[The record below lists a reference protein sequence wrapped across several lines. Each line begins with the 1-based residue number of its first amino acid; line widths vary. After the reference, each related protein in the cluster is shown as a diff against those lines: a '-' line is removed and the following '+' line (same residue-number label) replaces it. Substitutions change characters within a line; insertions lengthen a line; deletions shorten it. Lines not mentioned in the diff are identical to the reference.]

1 MLIKVKAFSKSRK
14 QEIKKISEDNF
25 EIKIKEKPLQGRA
38 NNQLIKCLADYF
50 ILPENKIRLV
60 KGFHQKNKIF
70 EILD

>member
-1 MLIKVKAFSKSRK
+1 MLIKVKTFTKSKK
-14 QEIKKISEDNF
+14 QEIKKVSEDNF

-50 ILPENKIRLV
+50 ILPENKIRIV
-60 KGFHQKNKIF
+60 KGFHQRNKIF